1 MSLLSKIATN
11 IRQSATGK
19 PFGILGLLALSIDFL
34 VAGRY
39 RTKTYA
45 QDIET
50 KEIVEKAVKS
60 IQEKGFYAIENF
72 FDAEDVEQLSNSLKN
87 AIDNN
92 QRYIHPS
99 TPYDKRIHGIEHLD
113 SHFEI
118 FSKHPLL
125 LEIANIYLQEEAKV
139 AFTLGAILESST
151 DNPGSGGGW
160 HRDNFTRQ
168 FKTMVYLSDVVS
180 SHGPFQI
187 IEKSHH
193 LIQSIKDNYV
203 TQQPYNN
210 ARFTNNAINLLL
222 NKTGKKR
229 LHTLTAKAGT
239 VLLFDS
245 SSIHRGAPI
254 QQGVRLALTNYF
266 YPAKIITSDL
276 YQHFSP
282 VVGHDKIS
290 SH

>member
-1 MSLLSKIATN
+1 MSLLSKIATH

-19 PFGILGLLALSIDFL
+19 SFGTLGLLALSIDFL

-39 RTKTYA
+39 RTKTHP
-45 QDIET
+45 QNIET
-50 KEIVEKAVKS
+50 KAIVEKAVKS
-60 IQEKGFYAIENF
+60 IQETGFYAIENF
-72 FDAEDVEQLSNSLKN
+72 FDAEDVERLSKSLQN

-99 TPYDKRIHGIEHLD
+99 TPYDKRIHGVEHLD
-113 SHFEI
+113 SNFDI

-139 AFTLGAILESST
+139 AFTLGAILESSI

-168 FKTMVYLSDVVS
+168 FKAMVYLSDVDS

-193 LIQSIKDNYV
+193 LIQTIKDNYI
-203 TQQPYNN
+203 TQQPYKN
-210 ARFTNNAINLLL
+210 ARFTDDAISLLL
-222 NKTGKKR
+222 SKTGQNR
-229 LHTLTAKAGT
+229 IHTLTAKAGT

-245 SSIHRGAPI
+245 STIHRGAPI
-254 QQGVRLALTNYF
+254 QEGVRAALTNYF
-266 YPAKIITSDL
+266 YPSSVINVDL

-282 VVGHDKIS
+282 VAGHAKM
-290 SH
+290 

>member
-1 MSLLSKIATN
+1 MSLLSTIATN

-19 PFGILGLLALSIDFL
+19 PFGVLGLLALSIDFL

-45 QDIET
+45 QDIKT

-72 FDAEDVEQLSNSLKN
+72 FDAEDLEQLSNSLQN

-125 LEIANIYLQEEAKV
+125 LEIANVYLQEEAKV

-168 FKTMVYLSDVVS
+168 FKTMVYLSDVDS

-193 LIQSIKDNYV
+193 FLKTIQDNYFLK
-203 TQQPYNN
+203 QPYNES
-210 ARFTNNAINLLL
+210 RFSSTQITKLLEFSD
-222 NKTGKKR
+222 KKR

-245 SSIHRGAPI
+245 STIHRGSPI
-254 QQGVRLALTNYF
+254 ETGKRLALTNYF
-266 YPAKIITSDL
+266 YPENQINVRL
-276 YQHFSP
+276 YDHFSP
-282 VVGHDKIS
+282 VVGHKS
-290 SH
+290 S